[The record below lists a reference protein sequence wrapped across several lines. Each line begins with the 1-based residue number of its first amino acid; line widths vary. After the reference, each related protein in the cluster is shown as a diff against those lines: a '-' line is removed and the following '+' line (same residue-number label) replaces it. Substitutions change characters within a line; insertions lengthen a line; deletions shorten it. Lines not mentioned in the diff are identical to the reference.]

1 MEETDHCEIHCNG
14 REVNKLDRIRD
25 VKLENNS
32 QVKIYMKKPN
42 LSDLI
47 YPQEEVLPIRSTKF
61 ETIPSYEKIARMNEI
76 EIATVPN
83 FTI

>member
-47 YPQEEVLPIRSTKF
+47 YP
-61 ETIPSYEKIARMNEI
+61 
-76 EIATVPN
+76 
-83 FTI
+83 